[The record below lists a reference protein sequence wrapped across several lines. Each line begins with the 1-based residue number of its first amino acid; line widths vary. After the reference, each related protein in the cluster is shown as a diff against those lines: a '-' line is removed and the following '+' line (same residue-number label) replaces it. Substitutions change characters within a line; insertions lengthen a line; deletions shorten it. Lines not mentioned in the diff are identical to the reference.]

1 MSRFSKA
8 AAEKAGWSFFHAS
21 DEIVLN
27 DGNNEA
33 GTSRVVPASYRAE
46 KYVDIPGKEAA
57 LVTEEA
63 STIGKLLERIH
74 LYEEHLKSR
83 VEAVEPDKREVDV
96 EDEAELAAK
105 REAKQN
111 AESER
116 VVAADQEEGL
126 SPAEPGAED
135 EDLESLTHAQLKS
148 IAKEKGIKPIPRR
161 KAKLV
166 AAIKAAK

>member
-8 AAEKAGWSFFHAS
+8 AAEKAGWSFFHES
-21 DEIVLN
+21 DEVVLN

-33 GTSRVVPASYRAE
+33 GVSRVVPASVRAE
-46 KYVDIPGKEAA
+46 KYVDLPGKEAT

-63 STIGKLLERIH
+63 GTIGKLLERIH
-74 LYEEHLKSR
+74 LYEQHLASR
-83 VEAVEPDKREVDV
+83 VQALEPDARIPD
-96 EDEAELAAK
+96 EDPADSEGK
-105 REAKQN
+105 QVAKQN

-116 VVAADQEEGL
+116 VAAADKAEDL

-135 EDLESLTHAQLKS
+135 EDLDSLSHAQLKS
-148 IAKEKGIKPIPRR
+148 IAKEKGIKPLPRR
-161 KAKLV
+161 KAKLI